1 MVVEVVVGVVV
12 VVMEVVATMLT
23 LEIAVTCWMNSV
35 HVKHR

>member
-1 MVVEVVVGVVV
+1 MVVEVVVGVV